1 MNKTLF
7 QWRDTSPT
15 VACQQRSR
23 QHATKLMLAARYD
36 IIELHAPISQ
46 LEAENE
52 GLTKLVDEFQD
63 QHSNKLQSPDGDE
76 NRGNA

>member
-23 QHATKLMLAARYD
+23 QHATKLMLEARED
-36 IIELHAPISQ
+36 IIELHSHINQ
-46 LEAENE
+46 LEAEND

-63 QHSNKLQSPDGDE
+63 LHSNKLQSPDGDDNGSE
-76 NRGNA
+76 